1 MTIRWMVFVLY
12 LAIVYYIG
20 FANQKKSSSSLD
32 EFYVAGRKLGPFP
45 LAGTFCAS
53 YVSAAFILGIM
64 SLAYSN
70 GVGAITING
79 LGFGG
84 GWTLLTL
91 MSKKLQRF
99 EGVTSP
105 DIYAMRYESKVL
117 RTWTAFLFAFNA
129 VLFLVIQFKGIG
141 TAVSG
146 FLNIPNNL
154 AILLIG
160 GTIIFYVSTGGMKSV
175 VWTDVIQAIIMI
187 TGVYLTA
194 MLIAG
199 KFGIP
204 DIITQAGQLAEEG
217 KRAAGYMLDPFAGGV
232 YTPLSAFG
240 TTFSLCAAVAC
251 VTFYHRMFFSARSI
265 KAAKATTGV
274 AAPFLIVFFFCI
286 VFLGITGKVLVPNL
300 ASSDQVFPML
310 VNTVLGPTIGTIV
323 LTCIVATIMSTVD
336 SQLLAVGAIVSHDF
350 YRTIINKNADTKKEL
365 HAVRLGIIIIG
376 GLGML
381 IAILNPSQIMV
392 IYYILNASIAA
403 TLFPMLI
410 LGLFWKSATAIGAI
424 VGSVAGFITSWVWY
438 AFFVKPTGIPTD
450 LVAVPVAFALTIIV
464 SLFTKR
470 TSRQALAI
478 FFEDEEQALSAEKTA

>member
-1 MTIRWMVFVLY
+1 MTIRWTIFLIY

-20 FANQKKSSSSLD
+20 FYNQKRSSSSLD

-45 LAGTFCAS
+45 LAGTFAAS

-64 SLAYSN
+64 SVAYTN

-84 GWTLLTL
+84 GWTLLAL

-99 EGVTSP
+99 EGITSP
-105 DIYAMRYESKVL
+105 DIYAARYESKIL
-117 RTWTAFLFAFNA
+117 RTWTAFLFTFNA

-146 FLNIPNNL
+146 FLNIPNNF

-160 GTIIFYVSTGGMKSV
+160 GTIIFYVISGGMSSV

-187 TGVYLTA
+187 TGVYLSA
-194 MLIAG
+194 SLIAG
-199 KFGIP
+199 KFGISS
-204 DIITQAGQLAEEG
+204 ILFQAGTIAEEG
-217 KRAAGYMLDPFAGGV
+217 GRAAGYLLDPFAGGV
-232 YTPLSAFG
+232 YTPMSAFG

-251 VTFYHRMFFSARSI
+251 VTFYHRMFFSARSV

-286 VFLGITGKVLVPNL
+286 VFLGIAGKVLIPDL
-300 ASSDQVFPML
+300 AAADQVFPAL
-310 VNTVLGPTIGTIV
+310 VNTVLGPTVGTIV

-336 SQLLAVGAIVSHDF
+336 SQLLAVGAIISHDF
-350 YRTIINKNADTKKEL
+350 YKNLINKDSSMKEEL
-365 HAVRLGIIIIG
+365 RVVRMGIAIVG
-376 GLGML
+376 ALGML
-381 IAILNPSQIMV
+381 IAILNPSQMMV
-392 IYYILNASIAA
+392 IYYMLNASIAA

-410 LGLFWKSATAIGAI
+410 LGLFWKGATAMGAI
-424 VGSVAGFITSWVWY
+424 VGSVAGFVTSWVWY
-438 AFFVKPTGIPTD
+438 AFFVGKTGIPTD
-450 LVAVPVAFALTIIV
+450 LVGVPVAFALTILV

-470 TSRQALAI
+470 TSK
-478 FFEDEEQALSAEKTA
+478 QALSVFFEG